1 MEFFVISHQ
10 YRRNTV
16 FQSQCLEFFTSEPTW
31 YPGIQDLT
39 VNVKVKGLSE
49 NVLWLCLVTTEII
62 CLFGREVI
70 TSNNWHICVVM
81 MQEVENQ
88 RNKFLSNLWP
98 SLFRGSVRRKNSSK
112 LHEWI
117 DKATILQ
124 DNQNVRNMFSCHIL
138 NFSKKNMVWNESE
151 WARAPLVS

>member
-1 MEFFVISHQ
+1 
-10 YRRNTV
+10 
-16 FQSQCLEFFTSEPTW
+16 
-31 YPGIQDLT
+31 
-39 VNVKVKGLSE
+39 
-49 NVLWLCLVTTEII
+49 
-62 CLFGREVI
+62 
-70 TSNNWHICVVM
+70 M

-151 WARAPLVS
+151 